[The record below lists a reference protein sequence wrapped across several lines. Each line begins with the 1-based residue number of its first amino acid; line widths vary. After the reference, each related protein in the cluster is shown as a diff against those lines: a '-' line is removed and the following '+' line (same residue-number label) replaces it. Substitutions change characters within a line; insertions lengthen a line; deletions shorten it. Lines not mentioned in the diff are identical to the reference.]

1 MKLYNVYNF
10 GIFDENNGFDCK
22 FVLFF
27 FVVDVLYEN
36 WGGKIDVLVDKVN
49 LIDNYVVEWCINEKV
64 FSVEFKI
71 NVMVDDKGWVLLGFM
86 DVLKN

>member
-1 MKLYNVYNF
+1 MKIMGLIVNLF
-10 GIFDENNGFDCK
+10 C
-22 FVLFF
+22 FF

-49 LIDNYVVEWCINEKV
+49 LSDNYVVEWCIYEKV